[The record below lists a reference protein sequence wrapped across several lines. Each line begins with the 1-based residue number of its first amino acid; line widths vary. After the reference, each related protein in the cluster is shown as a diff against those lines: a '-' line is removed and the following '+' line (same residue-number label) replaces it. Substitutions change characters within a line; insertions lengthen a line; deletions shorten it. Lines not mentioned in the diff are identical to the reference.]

1 MTHVHSPLREH
12 RVCIVLAIA
21 AGAAAAVVWF
31 GMPHSRDIPNVGVLL
46 IKLVPFVLAVEAIAR
61 MALGERARRIVAAV
75 AMPVCFLVYF
85 GNFVPRMFFANNQG
99 ASIYYLLLTVTPFL
113 ILSMVLAYRLGG
125 GSSGMTRRLGYAMI
139 LLQLSGLEDLAYITL
154 NPQTD
159 PEFTSIPAVW
169 TWADHMTVFLGRP
182 LTKNEAF
189 VFIAIHVVLAVLVLV
204 LPDRFWRR
212 LIGRTERAAARPVP
226 DAVSP
231 VDRMESV

>member
-1 MTHVHSPLREH
+1 MREH
-12 RVCIVLAIA
+12 RVFIVLTA
-21 AGAAAAVVWF
+21 AAVVAAAAVWF
-31 GMPHSRDIPNVGVLL
+31 GMPHTREIPNLGVLL
-46 IKLVPFVLAVEAIAR
+46 IKLVPFVLAVEAIANMTLR
-61 MALGERARRIVAAV
+61 DRIRRIVATIAI
-75 AMPVCFLVYF
+75 PVCFLVYF

-99 ASIYYLLLTVTPFL
+99 KSIYYLLLTVTPFL

-125 GSSGMTRRLGYAMI
+125 GSSGMCRRLGYAMI

-189 VFIAIHVVLAVLVLV
+189 VFIAIHVVLAILVLV

-212 LIGRTERAAARPVP
+212 LIGRGASRPVRDP
-226 DAVSP
+226 APEPVAP